1 MPGTI
6 RNIFATSVSMDSSQ
20 LWDRNK
26 IRRSILA
33 LGVPLIIGELGSICQ
48 QFADTMMVG
57 HHSTEELAAAGF
69 INSIFY
75 FVIFLTLGMSYA
87 STPLIASAFGKKDN
101 VIVIKSLFES
111 LIVNLLVGV
120 FFVIVLLGFLY
131 RLEIFNQPTEIIG
144 YAEKYFRWIIWSV
157 PFMTLFNGLK
167 QYLDAIGRTQ
177 ISMWVLILS
186 NILNIGLN
194 YCLIF
199 GNCGF
204 SDHGLEGAGISTF
217 VARFFQMVVLSIIVF
232 NTKSVKDI
240 IHSKKI
246 VVVKPTK
253 EGVIH
258 QIRLGLPISGQL
270 GLEIAAFNVCGIFMG
285 WLGVISLAAHQA
297 MFTLSTLC
305 FQVLYGFGSAG
316 SILISQFR
324 GVNQWKNIR
333 RTSHQTWLIGLV
345 SVFILTSVISLF
357 FKDFA
362 RIFTNDKDVV
372 DVMWVILPW
381 FIFYQIGDCT
391 QITFANALRGIER
404 TKPLIIIA
412 AVAYL
417 CFCIP
422 LCYLFAFIMHL
433 EAAGVWAGIP
443 IGLSTAGVLFYWQ
456 FHKTV
461 KSRI

>member
-1 MPGTI
+1 
-6 RNIFATSVSMDSSQ
+6 
-20 LWDRNK
+20 
-26 IRRSILA
+26 
-33 LGVPLIIGELGSICQ
+33 
-48 QFADTMMVG
+48 
-57 HHSTEELAAAGF
+57 
-69 INSIFY
+69 
-75 FVIFLTLGMSYA
+75 
-87 STPLIASAFGKKDN
+87 
-101 VIVIKSLFES
+101 
-111 LIVNLLVGV
+111 
-120 FFVIVLLGFLY
+120 
-131 RLEIFNQPTEIIG
+131 
-144 YAEKYFRWIIWSV
+144 
-157 PFMTLFNGLK
+157 
-167 QYLDAIGRTQ
+167 
-177 ISMWVLILS
+177 
-186 NILNIGLN
+186 
-194 YCLIF
+194 
-199 GNCGF
+199 
-204 SDHGLEGAGISTF
+204 
-217 VARFFQMVVLSIIVF
+217 
-232 NTKSVKDI
+232 
-240 IHSKKI
+240 
-246 VVVKPTK
+246 
-253 EGVIH
+253 
-258 QIRLGLPISGQL
+258 
-270 GLEIAAFNVCGIFMG
+270 MG

-345 SVFILTSVISLF
+345 SVFILTYVISLF

-422 LCYLFAFIMHL
+422 LCYLFAFIMRL